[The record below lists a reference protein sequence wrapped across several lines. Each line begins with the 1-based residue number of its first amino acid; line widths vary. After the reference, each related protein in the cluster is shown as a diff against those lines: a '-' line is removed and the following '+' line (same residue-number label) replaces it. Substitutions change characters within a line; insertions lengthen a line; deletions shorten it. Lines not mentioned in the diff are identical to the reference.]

1 MGAQIIGSTSIAAS
15 STIQWFIHGYSA
27 FDVVNFSLS
36 VFGGL
41 GNHADATLVQGE
53 KILHV
58 DLTQAYLVSITNNVS
73 VRQLYRI
80 PLGKCGDGADLVM
93 SCKRKAAR

>member
-1 MGAQIIGSTSIAAS
+1 VEVPAMGAQIIGSTSIAAG

-36 VFGGL
+36 VFGGVS
-41 GNHADATLVQGE
+41 NHADATLVQGE

-58 DLTQAYLVSITNNVS
+58 DITQGYLVSITNN
-73 VRQLYRI
+73 YAY
-80 PLGKCGDGADLVM
+80 D
-93 SCKRKAAR
+93 SCTAYLLANVETAPTS

>member
-1 MGAQIIGSTSIAAS
+1 MGAQVVGSVSIAAS
-15 STIQWFIHGYSA
+15 STMQWFIHGYSA
-27 FDVVNFSLS
+27 FDVVHFSLS

-58 DLTQAYLVSITNNVS
+58 DLTQGYLVSITNNVS
-73 VRQLYRI
+73 Y
-80 PLGKCGDGADLVM
+80 D
-93 SCKRKAAR
+93 SCTAYLLANVETAPTS

>member
-1 MGAQIIGSTSIAAS
+1 MGAQIIGSTSIAAG

-41 GNHADATLVQGE
+41 GDYADATLVQGE
-53 KILHV
+53 KFVASDGSQGHTL
-58 DLTQAYLVSITNNVS
+58 YITNN
-73 VRQLYRI
+73 YAY
-80 PLGKCGDGADLVM
+80 D
-93 SCKRKAAR
+93 SCTAYLLANVETAPTS

>member
-1 MGAQIIGSTSIAAS
+1 MAAQIIGSTSLAAG

-36 VFGGL
+36 VFGGVS
-41 GNHADATLVQGE
+41 NHADATLVQGE

-58 DLTQAYLVSITNNVS
+58 DITQGYLVSITNN
-73 VRQLYRI
+73 YAY
-80 PLGKCGDGADLVM
+80 D
-93 SCKRKAAR
+93 SCTAYLLANVETAPTS